1 MMKKLYK
8 TLCLVLAL
16 SVSMLLFTGCEKKPG
31 LYAWYGGKMNVD
43 TVMTIRVDG
52 GEGEKVYEVPFDTY
66 RAVFLY
72 LKANVSDYIMNEDS
86 EYTGLSTDAE
96 KTAAIKE
103 VAENILT
110 DYYCL
115 VTLCEKYDIR
125 ITDED
130 KQQYYNDTQKKIQD
144 YLADID
150 EEKMDFKG
158 TKEEYA
164 AELYKKSL
172 AVLNMTPEYF
182 EFTYYR
188 SLLEQRLKK
197 VMSPDIG
204 DYINQS
210 YYHYEQILFTYTK
223 GDAAA
228 EEQARK
234 NILSVQEKLQSGAEM
249 STVAKDYTPQNAY
262 RDIYFDIN
270 GKVVGSP
277 YGETLGS
284 FTRDALCALDSGE
297 YSEIMSGDQDDYI
310 GYFVILHKLDIDT
323 DYVCG
328 TDPVAKLIYQ
338 YPYVGSS
345 SYSAYYSK
353 YNTMRESYV
362 QNSSLIP
369 VSEKVY
375 NRISVKTL
383 Y

>member
-8 TLCLVLAL
+8 TLCLARAL
-16 SVSMLLFTGCEKKPG
+16 SVFALLVTGCERKPG
-31 LYAWYGGKMNVD
+31 LYAWYGGKMDVD

-52 GEGEKVYEVPFDTY
+52 GDGEKVFEVPFDTY
-66 RAVFLY
+66 RAVFLH

-110 DYYCL
+110 KYYCL
-115 VTLCEKYDIR
+115 VALCEKYDIR

-130 KQQYYNDTQKKIQD
+130 KQQYYDDTRKKIQD
-144 YLADID
+144 YLEDVD
-150 EEKMDFKG
+150 EDQLDFKG

-164 AELYKKSL
+164 EELYRQSL
-172 AVLNMTPEYF
+172 ALLDMTPEYY

-188 SLLEQRLKK
+188 ALLEQRLRKA
-197 VMSPDIG
+197 MSPDIG
-204 DYINQS
+204 EYIKQS

-223 GDAAA
+223 GDSAA
-228 EEQARK
+228 ELQAYQ
-234 NILSVQEKLQSGAEM
+234 NILNVQEKLQNGEKM
-249 STVAKDYTPQNAY
+249 SDVAKNYASQNVY
-262 RDIYFDIN
+262 RDVYFDVY
-270 GKVVGSP
+270 GRVVGSS

-284 FTRDALCALDSGE
+284 FTQEALFALDYDQ

-328 TDPVAKLIYQ
+328 SDPVAKLIYQ
-338 YPYVGSS
+338 YPYVSATT
-345 SYSAYYSK
+345 YSAYYSK
-353 YNTMRESYV
+353 YDTLLESYI

-375 NRISVKTL
+375 KRISVKTL

>member
-8 TLCLVLAL
+8 TLCLALAL
-16 SVSMLLFTGCEKKPG
+16 SVFALLFTGCEKKPG
-31 LYAWYGGKMNVD
+31 LYAWYGGRMDVD

-52 GEGEKVYEVPFDTY
+52 GEGAKVYEVPFDTY

-72 LKANVSDYIMNEDS
+72 LKANVTDYIMNENS
-86 EYTGLSTDAE
+86 EYTGLATDAE

-110 DYYCL
+110 KYYCL
-115 VTLCEKYDIR
+115 VALCEKYDIR
-125 ITDED
+125 ITEED
-130 KQQYYNDTQKKIQD
+130 KQQYYENTRKKIQD
-144 YLADID
+144 YVNTID
-150 EEKMDFKG
+150 EEKIDFKG

-164 AELYKKSL
+164 EKLYEQSL
-172 AVLNMTPEYF
+172 SILGMTPEYY

-197 VMSPDIG
+197 IVSPDIS
-204 DYINQS
+204 DYINQA

-223 GDAAA
+223 GDSAA
-228 EEQARK
+228 EAQAHQ
-234 NILSVQEKLQSGAEM
+234 NILHVQEKLQNGTEM
-249 STVAKDYTPQNAY
+249 SVVAKEYDSQDVY
-262 RDIYFDIN
+262 RDVYYDVY
-270 GKVVGSP
+270 GKIVGSS
-277 YGETLGS
+277 YSEELGS
-284 FTRDALCALDSGE
+284 FTKDALCALDIGE
-297 YSEIMSGDQDDYI
+297 YSEIMSGDQDEYI
-310 GYFVILHKLDIDT
+310 GYFVILHKLEIDA

-328 TDPVAKLIYQ
+328 ADPVAKLMYQ
-338 YPYVGSS
+338 YPYVNAT
-345 SYSAYYSK
+345 SYSPYYSK
-353 YNTMRESYV
+353 YDTIMESYI

>member
-8 TLCLVLAL
+8 TLCLALAI
-16 SVSMLLFTGCEKKPG
+16 SVFALLFTGCEKKPG
-31 LYAWYGGKMNVD
+31 LYAWHGGRMDVD

-72 LKANVSDYIMNEDS
+72 LKSNVSDYIMNEDS
-86 EYTGLSTDAE
+86 EFTGLSTDAE

-103 VAENILT
+103 VAENLLT

-115 VTLCEKYDIR
+115 VALCEKYDIR
-125 ITDED
+125 ITEED
-130 KQQYYNDTQKKIQD
+130 KQQYYESTQKKIQD
-144 YLADID
+144 YLDDID
-150 EEKMDFKG
+150 EDSIDFKG

-164 AELYKKSL
+164 AELYRQSL
-172 AVLNMTPEYF
+172 EILGMTPEYF

-197 VMSPDIG
+197 VMSPDIK

-223 GDAAA
+223 GDSAA
-228 EEQARK
+228 EAQAHE
-234 NILSVQEKLQSGAEM
+234 NILKVQEKLQNGAEM
-249 STVAKDYTPQNAY
+249 SVVAKEYSSQNVY
-262 RDIYFDIN
+262 RDVYYDVY
-270 GKVVGSP
+270 GKVVGSSTS
-277 YGETLGS
+277 ESLAS
-284 FTRDALCALDSGE
+284 FTKDALCALDVGE

-310 GYFVILHKLDIDT
+310 GYFVILRKLDIDL
-323 DYVCG
+323 DFVCG
-328 TDPVAKLIYQ
+328 TDPVATLIYQ

-345 SYSAYYSK
+345 SYSPYYSK
-353 YNTMRESYV
+353 YDMMIETYIQNT
-362 QNSSLIP
+362 SLIP